1 MVFSL
6 VFSCQQGPYMH
17 VLFSLLG
24 PDYFSCLHR
33 RTRRGVRGGGNI
45 LAFISDFVSILVFAE
60 FARYLM
66 PPP

>member
-1 MVFSL
+1 
-6 VFSCQQGPYMH
+6 MH